1 MASIQTSIELY
12 DKVSAPAYKITAALD
27 SIVGGYEAVERTM
40 ESSLDTKPIEKA
52 NKEIDNMT
60 DSIMSAVAAYASF
73 QTVTKLA
80 NVSDEMVKT
89 KARLNMMNESFNE
102 INDTALETSELVNLV
117 YQSAQDARGAF
128 GDMAAVV
135 AKFGNNAKDAFSNQE
150 EVVAFANLIQKQ
162 MKIAGASTAEAS
174 NAMLQLSQALGS
186 GVLRGDELNS
196 IFEQAPN
203 LIQSIADYLDV
214 PIGQIRKMASEGE
227 LTADIVKNAI
237 FAASDEIN
245 AQFESIPMTW
255 SDVWT
260 GIMNRV
266 YMASMPFLNV
276 INWLA
281 NNWAIIEPIALGVAS
296 ALAVYL
302 AATKGVELATKAWA
316 AAQGFLNNV
325 MALNPVYLVIMGV
338 MLLIGVLYG
347 VVAAIN
353 KVTGSSISATGIIA
367 GAVAVAAAFVWNTV
381 IASINSIIRAIYA
394 MCDPIISVIEWIL
407 NAANGGFNS
416 FGGAVAN
423 LIGQIISWF
432 LSLGKV
438 VTTIIDAIFGT
449 NWTSG
454 LTSLQDSVLKWGKNE
469 DAITISRDA
478 PQFDRISYGDAWNKG
493 YSYGEGL
500 GNEISSFF
508 GGGTTG
514 VDLFGGGYD
523 ASQIPSNIASM
534 ADNTDSIADSMD
546 ITSEDLKY
554 LRDLAETEAVNR
566 FTTAEIKIEMT
577 NNNSIASDMD
587 LDGIVDYL
595 ANGVNEAMEK
605 AAEGVHE

>member
-80 NVSDEMVKT
+80 EVSDEMVKT
-89 KARLNMMNESFNE
+89 QSRLNMMNESFNE
-102 INDTALETSELVNLV
+102 INGTAYETSELVNLV
-117 YQSAQDARGAF
+117 YQSAQNARGAF

-260 GIMNRV
+260 DIMNRV

-281 NNWAIIEPIALGVAS
+281 NNWAIIEPIALGVVS

-367 GAVAVAAAFVWNTV
+367 GAVAAAGAFIWNLFVAIINNIIQTMYATV
-381 IASINSIIRAIYA
+381 A
-394 MCDPIISVIEWIL
+394 PIISIIEWIL

-416 FGGAVAN
+416 FGDAVAN

-454 LTSLQDSVLKWGKNE
+454 LTSLQNSVLKWGKNE
-469 DAITISRDA
+469 DAITISREA
-478 PQFDRISYGDAWNKG
+478 PQLDRISYSDAWNKG

-508 GGGTTG
+508 GGTNGA
-514 VDLFGGGYD
+514 DLFGGGYD
-523 ASQIPSNIASM
+523 VSQIPSNIASM

-605 AAEGVHE
+605 AAEGVHN